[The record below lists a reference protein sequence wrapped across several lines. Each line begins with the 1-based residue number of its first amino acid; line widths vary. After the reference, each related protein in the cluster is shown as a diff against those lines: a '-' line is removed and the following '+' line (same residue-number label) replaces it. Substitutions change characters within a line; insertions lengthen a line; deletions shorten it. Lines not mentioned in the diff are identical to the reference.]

1 LGKIRV
7 KAKRRGSA
15 TKKGRRHKR
24 KREFHTDG
32 GRTCPEDQDQRGIAE
47 RLDKYRVEQL
57 DFKTVYAFAKA
68 LKKSQSGVKEWLRK
82 DGENTIPD
90 APALI
95 TLSRDFRID
104 LNWLLTGEGSGER
117 RLKNG

>member
-1 LGKIRV
+1 
-7 KAKRRGSA
+7 
-15 TKKGRRHKR
+15 
-24 KREFHTDG
+24 
-32 GRTCPEDQDQRGIAE
+32 
-47 RLDKYRVEQL
+47 VEQL
-57 DFKTVYAFAKA
+57 DLRTVYAFAKA

-95 TLSRDFRID
+95 RLAREFRLD
-104 LNWLLTGEGSGER
+104 LNWLLTGEGTGES